1 MLPQSYWHLLHTID
15 LYESGVRLDGASFA
29 DLLPQS
35 IPEVVA
41 NAVGYQRPPS
51 GPVRLFEY
59 RVHGGGMFIIGEGY
73 WNFGLVG
80 AMLVGLASALLAVK
94 LEAWFRRQDP
104 IVVCSYFAT
113 IGTVGFGVYY
123 GLQTFV
129 KSIEIALVLGLVMK
143 VMLGQMRK
151 RAQLRA
157 GLLALQTQRFTRN
170 SDAVRGIAALH
181 SRQ

>member
-1 MLPQSYWHLLHTID
+1 
-15 LYESGVRLDGASFA
+15 
-29 DLLPQS
+29 
-35 IPEVVA
+35 
-41 NAVGYQRPPS
+41 
-51 GPVRLFEY
+51 
-59 RVHGGGMFIIGEGY
+59 
-73 WNFGLVG
+73 
-80 AMLVGLASALLAVK
+80 
-94 LEAWFRRQDP
+94 
-104 IVVCSYFAT
+104 VVCSYFAT